1 VAVPRW
7 LTDLPVAHRGLH
19 ERAAGV
25 PENSLAAFRAAAA
38 AGYAMELDV
47 RLSAD
52 GAVMVFH
59 DARLDRLTGRPGRVI
74 ETSAADLRRM
84 HLHDTAET
92 IPSLADVLAAIAGRT
107 PVLIEVKNYG
117 NDPVGP
123 LEAGVAAAL
132 AGYGGPVAVQS
143 FAPAVVEWFRRHA
156 PQLTRGQIATKAGE
170 LQELDAAGQRQLAAW
185 LEAGHGAPQFVAYDV
200 GYLPSPLTSRAR
212 AEGRPVLSWTV
223 RSAAQ
228 WARAKA
234 YADNP
239 IFENWRP
246 PLHG

>member
-1 VAVPRW
+1 MAVPRW
-7 LTDLPVAHRGLH
+7 LTGLPVAHRGLH
-19 ERAAGV
+19 ERGAGV
-25 PENSLAAFRAAAA
+25 PENSLAAFRAAAD

-52 GAVMVFH
+52 DTVMVFH
-59 DARLDRLTGRPGRVI
+59 DARLDRLAGRPGRVI
-74 ETSAADLRRM
+74 ETAAADLRQM

-92 IPSLADVLAAIAGRT
+92 IPTLADVLATVAGRA
-107 PVLIEVKNYG
+107 PLLIELKNYG

-123 LEAGVAAAL
+123 LEAGVVAAL
-132 AGYGGPVAVQS
+132 ADYRGPVAVQS

-156 PQLTRGQIATKAGE
+156 PHLPRGQIATKAGE
-170 LQELDAAGQRQLAAW
+170 LKELDAPGQHQLAAW
-185 LEAGHGAPQFVAYDV
+185 LKAGHGAPQFVAYDV
-200 GYLPSPLTSRAR
+200 GYLPSPLTIRAR

-234 YADNP
+234 HADNP